1 MKIWFD
7 TEFLDLGEEGIEL
20 LSLGAVSEDN
30 RTFYAERGDC
40 PIQKANDWVQGNVI
54 PLLTGPVMTD
64 ERMAR
69 EFAAFCG
76 RGAEFWA
83 YYATYDAM
91 LLFKLYG
98 GFMQFPWNQVVH
110 DVSTLAMFHGV
121 KTQPM
126 QTTPEHHALN
136 DALWN
141 KELHEYILRNSMFRR
156 VFTEFI

>member
-7 TEFLDLGEEGIEL
+7 TEFLDLGDRVEL
-20 LSLGAVSEDN
+20 LSLGAVNEHGQP
-30 RTFYAERGDC
+30 FYAERGEC
-40 PIQKANDWVQGNVI
+40 PIHLANDWVQTNVI
-54 PLLTGPVMTD
+54 PHLTGPVMSQ
-64 ERMAR
+64 ERLCR
-69 EFAAFCG
+69 EFAAWVG
-76 RGAEFWA
+76 PKPEFWA

-141 KELHEYILRNSMFRR
+141 KELHEYILRNSMFQR
-156 VFTEFI
+156 VFTE